1 MVKHNKADEIT
12 CADGTSFFQFVSD
25 NTGHDLAT
33 LDGQNTYH
41 ALGTIAITNGKFFK
55 LFNSTTKNSAR

>member
-1 MVKHNKADEIT
+1 MRSHAQMEHLSSN
-12 CADGTSFFQFVSD
+12 VSD

-41 ALGTIAITNGKFFK
+41 ALGTIAIANGKCIK
-55 LFNSTTKNSAR
+55 LFNSTTKTSAR